1 MWGEVAS
8 FAVGLLAGPAA
19 TFIEPLNRLVGR
31 VGRKTARDRGLAVH
45 VETDPAVIWAG
56 TPDWV
61 SFQFCFPTGLPD
73 EPPPAGPRDWR
84 RWAFSHGGY
93 DLWESVVRLTL
104 VGTAPVA
111 VVVEMPV
118 VTVTSE
124 PLQSCLK
131 VVRPVGGADIAPR
144 AYTVDLDS
152 FGHQNPVVELED
164 GGGSV
169 RHDPLSFSLER
180 NGVEQI
186 LLRVQSSSPCLYS
199 WHARL
204 PVLVDG
210 KRQYVEVDDQGSP
223 FFFVGGD
230 LADGNIWDGQKWAPC
245 TL

>member
-1 MWGEVAS
+1 M
-8 FAVGLLAGPAA
+8 
-19 TFIEPLNRLVGR
+19 
-31 VGRKTARDRGLAVH
+31 
-45 VETDPAVIWAG
+45 
-56 TPDWV
+56 
-61 SFQFCFPTGLPD
+61 
-73 EPPPAGPRDWR
+73 
-84 RWAFSHGGY
+84 
-93 DLWESVVRLTL
+93 
-104 VGTAPVA
+104 
-111 VVVEMPV
+111 
-118 VTVTSE
+118 
-124 PLQSCLK
+124 
-131 VVRPVGGADIAPR
+131 
-144 AYTVDLDS
+144 
-152 FGHQNPVVELED
+152 ELED